1 METFTIAEAAELTG
15 LTKKAMRHR
24 VDRGQIRA
32 VKYGGVRRISRAELE
47 RVGLR
52 ADRPATAVNGDAVTG
67 LRHALRD
74 RERDLDELEGH
85 LQSTQRELDEIHGQL
100 QSRERELDQL
110 RRQLRSRERELEE
123 LRRHLGSRER
133 ELDEL
138 RPQLQAEQALRTEAE
153 AQAEQARAAS
163 QAERGWRD
171 RLRAADPGERRR
183 LLAELD
189 EDEPQVEVF
198 FRRGWLAEESEL
210 ATGPGTERRRAAG

>member
-52 ADRPATAVNGDAVTG
+52 ADRPATTVNGDAVTG
-67 LRHALRD
+67 LKDALRA
-74 RERDLDELEGH
+74 RARDLDELQGH

-100 QSRERELDQL
+100 QSRERELEDLQGH
-110 RRQLRSRERELEE
+110 LRSREREL
-123 LRRHLGSRER
+123 
-133 ELDEL
+133 DDL
-138 RPQLQAEQALRTEAE
+138 RPQLQAEQALRIEAQ

-163 QAERGWRD
+163 QAEREWRD
-171 RLRAADPGERRR
+171 RLQAADPRERRR

-198 FRRGWLAEESEL
+198 FRRGWLAEEIEL
-210 ATGPGTERRRAAG
+210 ATGPAPERRRAAG